1 MAGNTQGADPVT
13 VELSDPEQAR
23 ALLDGETLHMVQNL
37 VISDLAL
44 RSKSDAQADARIIAN
59 YLARNTSLKRLI
71 LGVDVPLDTA
81 LVHLM
86 PAMQHQY
93 EFLRFYNQAAP
104 W

>member
-37 VISDLAL
+37 VISHLAL

-59 YLARNTSLKRLI
+59 YLARNTS
-71 LGVDVPLDTA
+71 
-81 LVHLM
+81 
-86 PAMQHQY
+86 
-93 EFLRFYNQAAP
+93 
-104 W
+104 